1 MTAVP
6 VWAWAATLAVLA
18 VLIVVDLALT
28 RGPENGLR
36 AAAVESA
43 LWVAAALAFGAV
55 LWLWR
60 GPAIG
65 SQYLAGYLLERALS
79 VDNVFVF
86 VLLFASMR
94 VPAELQR
101 RILFLG
107 VVGALVLRG
116 VFIAAGGALIE
127 SVSWIFYVFGAM
139 VLLAGA
145 RMFRAGEGGSG
156 NNLAVRGLRRV
167 LPVTEQYD
175 GRRLITRAGGR
186 ALATPLLVAL
196 VAIAVTD
203 VVFALDSIP
212 AVFGVTS
219 DLFVVFTSN
228 AFAVLGLRAL
238 YFLLA
243 GSADRFVYLKPGIAL
258 LLVFIGVKMLLYD
271 VVHIPIWASLVVIAV
286 VAGGAMGA
294 SVWRDRRLRG
304 RPGPGRQGDHAE
316 HEVPPDRRPTAERRP
331 RSRAGRGAA
340 RTGAYVSAL
349 ASLQVDSLLSYAIA
363 IVLPAL
369 DAILPVLPSETAVIT
384 LGVATAGSTDPRI
397 ALLVACCAAGAFL
410 GDNLCYLLGRRFA
423 PWIERRFFR
432 SEKGAKRRAWA
443 ERSLERYGMPLIVV
457 CRFIPGGRT
466 AVMLSC
472 GIIRYD
478 RRRFIIATAIAGVIW
493 ASYSFFI
500 GRLGGKAFEDK
511 PWAGLLLAFGGTLAV
526 SGLIELVR
534 RIRARRTQRQADS
547 DTHGHADT
555 QECGT
560 PTPDD
565 APKSPVR

>member
-1 MTAVP
+1 
-6 VWAWAATLAVLA
+6 
-18 VLIVVDLALT
+18 
-28 RGPENGLR
+28 
-36 AAAVESA
+36 
-43 LWVAAALAFGAV
+43 
-55 LWLWR
+55 
-60 GPAIG
+60 
-65 SQYLAGYLLERALS
+65 
-79 VDNVFVF
+79 
-86 VLLFASMR
+86 
-94 VPAELQR
+94 
-101 RILFLG
+101 
-107 VVGALVLRG
+107 
-116 VFIAAGGALIE
+116 
-127 SVSWIFYVFGAM
+127 
-139 VLLAGA
+139 
-145 RMFRAGEGGSG
+145 
-156 NNLAVRGLRRV
+156 
-167 LPVTEQYD
+167 
-175 GRRLITRAGGR
+175 
-186 ALATPLLVAL
+186 
-196 VAIAVTD
+196 
-203 VVFALDSIP
+203 
-212 AVFGVTS
+212 
-219 DLFVVFTSN
+219 
-228 AFAVLGLRAL
+228 
-238 YFLLA
+238 
-243 GSADRFVYLKPGIAL
+243 
-258 LLVFIGVKMLLYD
+258 
-271 VVHIPIWASLVVIAV
+271 
-286 VAGGAMGA
+286 
-294 SVWRDRRLRG
+294 
-304 RPGPGRQGDHAE
+304 
-316 HEVPPDRRPTAERRP
+316 
-331 RSRAGRGAA
+331 
-340 RTGAYVSAL
+340 VSAL

-534 RIRARRTQRQADS
+534 RIRARRTQRRADPQGHTDP
-547 DTHGHADT
+547 DTRGNADPDTDTRGSTDTQGNADTDMQGHAEP